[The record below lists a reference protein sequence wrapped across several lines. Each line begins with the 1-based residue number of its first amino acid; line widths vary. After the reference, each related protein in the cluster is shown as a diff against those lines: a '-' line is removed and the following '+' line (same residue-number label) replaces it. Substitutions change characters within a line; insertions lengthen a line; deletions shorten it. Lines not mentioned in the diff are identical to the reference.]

1 MLHCLSSQQR
11 LQQRSHGTMLSESL
25 APACKSRGSW
35 LWLLNRLQILSW
47 ICGYRSVELCEESF
61 ATKKLT
67 CLWLCPMLWKLHY
80 ATQNQHCDDAHAR
93 QCGSW
98 LTYIPSLPYPNVKA
112 LCCLSLCSRFEV
124 KGFFIQNA
132 SKSLSSLIQ
141 KEEWHEAFA
150 QQLAK
155 RGCAKSSLENLQVR
169 K

>member
-1 MLHCLSSQQR
+1 MLHCFSSQQR

-61 ATKKLT
+61 AMIKLT
-67 CLWLCPMLWKLHY
+67 CLWLCPTLWKLHY

-112 LCCLSLCSRFEV
+112 VCCLSLCSSLRSEDLSYRMH
-124 KGFFIQNA
+124 QNHYPA
-132 SKSLSSLIQ
+132 LFKKKNGMKHLLNS
-141 KEEWHEAFA
+141 
-150 QQLAK
+150 
-155 RGCAKSSLENLQVR
+155 
-169 K
+169 